1 MLLASPDRLAVV
13 NRLKREWE
21 EKKRDRGLGVSP
33 HDTSPQPDARLVS
46 SNSSPTVITRKRS
59 SESLSGLI
67 RLYPYQQRWLQD
79 KSRFRISCKGRQEG
93 YSFVMG
99 LEGALVASA
108 TRRPQIYLSRGERQS
123 KLLAEK
129 ASSLAKA
136 LDVASSPVE
145 ESEWVSE
152 DKKVQCLQ
160 LEIRYP
166 NGNKM
171 YFLPA
176 KPETARS
183 YSGDVYLDE
192 FAMHQD
198 ASAIYRALYPT
209 VTRGYRVSIVSTP
222 NGQIGKYY
230 EFAKSAGM
238 VKGYDRDPYCVWSAH
253 YTDIYLA
260 VMEGLA
266 EGHRPDPTMK
276 IHPDI
281 EAEIMAG
288 FQVRGHNPSPLQYR
302 FVCELRA
309 GAEDPDLWP
318 QEFECE
324 FLSAS
329 QNYIPIDL
337 ILDAEKDDIGTEDLP
352 EFPLEGR
359 TFLGID
365 IGRKVHRT
373 VFWLQEEI
381 TNTADLSTLLVTRA
395 MIVIKNKP
403 FQDQMAVAR
412 NLMQRC
418 NVYKCA
424 IDATGMGAQIAEDLE
439 REFPGRVE
447 QIQFTLQSKDM
458 LATLMKRTFEEHR
471 YRIPAS
477 PIIRADI
484 NGIKRSVTRAGNIIF
499 SAEETKEGHSDR
511 AWGLALSTYAAQQ
524 PTVVPL
530 GRDDFIG
537 LDRPMRAVTGAPNWE
552 SRDLRSLWGPMS
564 GRIN

>member
-1 MLLASPDRLAVV
+1 M
-13 NRLKREWE
+13 
-21 EKKRDRGLGVSP
+21 
-33 HDTSPQPDARLVS
+33 
-46 SNSSPTVITRKRS
+46 
-59 SESLSGLI
+59 
-67 RLYPYQQRWLQD
+67 
-79 KSRFRISCKGRQEG
+79 
-93 YSFVMG
+93 
-99 LEGALVASA
+99 EGALVARA
-108 TRRPQIYLSRGERQS
+108 TKRPQIYLSNGERLS
-123 KLLAEK
+123 KVLAEK
-129 ASSLAKA
+129 ASSIAKA
-136 LDVASSPVE
+136 LDVAASPVE
-145 ESEWVSE
+145 EHEWVSE
-152 DKKVQCLQ
+152 DKKIQCLQ
-160 LEIRYP
+160 LEIRFP

-192 FAMHQD
+192 FSWHAD
-198 ASAIYRALYPT
+198 AAKIYSALYPT
-209 VTRGYRVSIVSTP
+209 ITRGYRISIVSTP

-238 VKGYDRDPYCVWSAH
+238 VKGYERDPYCVWSPH

-266 EGHRPDPTMK
+266 EGHRSDPTMK

-281 EAEIMAG
+281 EAEVMAG
-288 FQVRGHNPSPLQYR
+288 FQVRGHNPNPQQYR

-318 QEFECE
+318 QEFECD
-324 FLSAS
+324 FLSSS
-329 QNYIPIDL
+329 QNYIPIEL
-337 ILDAEKDDIGTEDLP
+337 ILDAEKGDIGTEDLP
-352 EFPLEGR
+352 EFPLDGR

-381 TNTADLSTLLVTRA
+381 TNPADATTLLITRA
-395 MIVIKNKP
+395 VRVLKNRP

-412 NLMQRC
+412 ELMQRC

-439 REFPGRVE
+439 REYPGRVE

-484 NGIKRSVTRAGNIIF
+484 NGIKRGVTRANNIVF

-511 AWGLALSTYAAQQ
+511 AWSLALSTYAAQQ
-524 PTVVPL
+524 PTVMAID
-530 GRDDFIG
+530 RDNFVG
-537 LDRPMRAVTGAPNWE
+537 LDRPMRIVTGAPNWE